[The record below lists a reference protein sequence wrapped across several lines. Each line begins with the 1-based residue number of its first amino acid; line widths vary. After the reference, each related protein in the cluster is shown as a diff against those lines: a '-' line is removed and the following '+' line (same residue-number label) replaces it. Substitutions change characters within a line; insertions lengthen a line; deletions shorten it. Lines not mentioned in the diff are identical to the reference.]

1 MYGWL
6 LRSGIPSSVLARTNF
21 EGHLSL
27 LGLDEREVKKN
38 VNNPVLTSQL
48 GFAFVY
54 NTGYIQKFLK
64 CIGKSTSNSWEL
76 FVCIQGIDS
85 RLSFYFF

>member
-6 LRSGIPSSVLARTNF
+6 LRSGIPSSVLTRTNF
-21 EGHLSL
+21 EGHLSI

-38 VNNPVLTSQL
+38 VNDPALASKL
-48 GFAFVY
+48 GFAFAY

-64 CIGKSTSNSWEL
+64 CIGK
-76 FVCIQGIDS
+76 
-85 RLSFYFF
+85 